1 VKTIRLKAG
10 TLEHPAD
17 FITGKERKM
26 SGMRNKTLKDVVT
39 RAILNKEKWDRSKFV
54 GASEIADC
62 PLKIY
67 FNKIGKSEFK
77 GNGKTER
84 GRAVEIALISLLKK
98 GGLDIRYHDG
108 HVNHQKEIKH
118 PDFPVMVHPDGI
130 IYQYNKPYAVLE
142 VKSVGSEYFRKIKEP
157 LNSWVVQT
165 RFNAYM
171 AGLKKAVLVAVNASD
186 LEDIKEWEFDA
197 MDETEALALLEKA
210 KKIMTAVEMGIEPF
224 AQPREDRCKWCEFK
238 NECSNVWMPSEE
250 AKEKEVETDEVKESL
265 EKLKKA
271 KELKDEAKELE
282 TQAKAQILNT
292 AKKYEAAKLRSGNL
306 LAIVETRKARVT
318 IDTKKLF
325 AQHLEIDKSKY
336 EKVGKPVVA
345 IKLKEAK

>member
-1 VKTIRLKAG
+1 
-10 TLEHPAD
+10 
-17 FITGKERKM
+17 M
-26 SGMRNKTLKDVVT
+26 SILPKQNNEIKLSAKDAVI
-39 RAILNKEKWDRSKFV
+39 RAILNKEKWDRSKYV

-67 FNKIGKSEFK
+67 FNKTGKSEFK

-84 GRAVEIALISLLKK
+84 GRAIEIALISLLKK
-98 GGLDIRYHDG
+98 GGMDIRYHDG

-118 PDFPVMVHPDGI
+118 PEFPVVVHPDGI
-130 IYQYNKPYAVLE
+130 IYRNNKPYAVLE

-157 LNSWVVQT
+157 LNSWIVQA

-171 AGLKKAVLVAVNASD
+171 AGVDKAFLVAVNASD
-186 LEDIKEWEFDA
+186 LEDVKEWWFDT
-197 MDETEALALLEKA
+197 MSETEALSLLEKA
-210 KKIMTAVEMGIEPF
+210 KKIMTAVEIEIEPF
-224 AQPREDRCKWCEFK
+224 AEPSEDRCKWCEFK
-238 NECSNVWMPSEE
+238 NECQNVWMPSEE
-250 AKEKEVETDEVKESL
+250 SKEKAVETDEIREAL

-282 TQAKAQILNT
+282 TEAKAEILNV
-292 AKKYEAAKLRSGNL
+292 AKKHEAARLRSGDL
-306 LAIVETRKARVT
+306 IAIVETRKPRVT

-325 AQHLEIDKSKY
+325 VEHPEIDKSKY

-345 IKLKEAK
+345 VKIKEIR

>member
-1 VKTIRLKAG
+1 
-10 TLEHPAD
+10 
-17 FITGKERKM
+17 M
-26 SGMRNKTLKDVVT
+26 SILPNEEKNINLKDVVT

-84 GRAVEIALISLLKK
+84 GRAIEIALISLLKK

-108 HVNHQKEIKH
+108 HVNHQKGIKH
-118 PDFPVMVHPDGI
+118 PDFPVVVHPDGI
-130 IYQYNKPYAVLE
+130 IYQNSKSYAVLE

-186 LEDIKEWEFDA
+186 LEDVKEWEFDA
-197 MDETEALALLEKA
+197 MDEIEALALLEKA
-210 KKIMTAVEMGIEPF
+210 KKIMTAVEMEIEPF

-250 AKEKEVETDEVKESL
+250 AKEKEVETDEVKEPL

-325 AQHLEIDKSKY
+325 AEHPEIDKSKY

>member
-1 VKTIRLKAG
+1 
-10 TLEHPAD
+10 
-17 FITGKERKM
+17 M
-26 SGMRNKTLKDVVT
+26 SGLANKKEIKLSAKNAVT

-84 GRAVEIALISLLKK
+84 GRAIEIALISLLKK

-118 PDFPVMVHPDGI
+118 SNFPVMVHPDGI
-130 IYQYNKPYAVLE
+130 IYQNNKPYAVLE

-157 LNSWVVQT
+157 LNSWVVQA

-186 LEDIKEWEFDA
+186 LEDIKEWEFEA
-197 MDETEALALLEKA
+197 MDELEALALLEKA
-210 KKIMTAVEMGIEPF
+210 KKIMTAVEMEIEPF
-224 AQPREDRCKWCEFK
+224 AEPSEDRCKWCEFK
-238 NECSNVWMPSEE
+238 NECSNVWMPDEE
-250 AKEKEVETDEVKESL
+250 AKEKEVETDEVKDAL

-282 TQAKAQILNT
+282 TEARAQILNT
-292 AKKYEAAKLRSGNL
+292 AKKYEAARLKSGYL
-306 LAIVETRKARVT
+306 VAIVETRKARVT

-325 AQHLEIDKSKY
+325 AEHSEIDKSKY
-336 EKVGKPVVA
+336 EKIGKPVVA

>member
-1 VKTIRLKAG
+1 
-10 TLEHPAD
+10 
-17 FITGKERKM
+17 M
-26 SGMRNKTLKDVVT
+26 SILPNEEKNINLKDVVT

-84 GRAVEIALISLLKK
+84 GRAIEIALISLLKK

-108 HVNHQKEIKH
+108 HVNHQKGIKH
-118 PDFPVMVHPDGI
+118 PDFPVVVHPDGI
-130 IYQYNKPYAVLE
+130 IYQNSKSYAVLE

-186 LEDIKEWEFDA
+186 LEDVKEWEFDA
-197 MDETEALALLEKA
+197 MDEIEALALLEKA

-238 NECSNVWMPSEE
+238 NECSNVWKPSEE
-250 AKEKEVETDEVKESL
+250 AKEKEVETDEVKEPL

-325 AQHLEIDKSKY
+325 AEHPEIDKSKY
-336 EKVGKPVVA
+336 EKTGKPVVA